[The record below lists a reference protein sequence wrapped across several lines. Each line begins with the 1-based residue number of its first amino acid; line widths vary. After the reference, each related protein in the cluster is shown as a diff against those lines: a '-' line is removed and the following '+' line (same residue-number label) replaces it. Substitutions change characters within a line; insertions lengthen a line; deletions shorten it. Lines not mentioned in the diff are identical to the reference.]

1 MQPFA
6 SLPVLSR
13 QRKEAAEA
21 EKKKASA
28 ALEQLRHEKSAT
40 LLRSQQAETKAN
52 AAEAKKEA
60 LRMATEEMIA
70 LLRGDGQGIGAGV
83 SSPARSSAHSGGSS

>member
-1 MQPFA
+1 M
-6 SLPVLSR
+6 
-13 QRKEAAEA
+13 

-28 ALEQLRHEKSAT
+28 ALEKLKHERSAT

-60 LRMATEEMIA
+60 LRMATS
-70 LLRGDGQGIGAGV
+70 RGANCSHEILA
-83 SSPARSSAHSGGSS
+83 SSGSNRPNEPSKEAPPCMYIDCLGLDDLTAS

>member
-1 MQPFA
+1 MCPTA
-6 SLPVLSR
+6 SSGGP
-13 QRKEAAEA
+13 
-21 EKKKASA
+21 
-28 ALEQLRHEKSAT
+28 ALEKLKHEKSAT

-70 LLRGDGQGIGAGV
+70 LLAQVNPDITPSPQGTRV
-83 SSPARSSAHSGGSS
+83 QMH